1 MGNFLGEN
9 DSWKE
14 LKKSLS
20 FFKLEEIKEMFKG
33 FEIIKLDNIEKEERT
48 ALGVMKHWHIYN
60 VVAKKI

>member
-1 MGNFLGEN
+1 MGTFLGEN

-14 LKKSLS
+14 LKKPLL

-33 FEIIKLDNIEKEERT
+33 FEIVKIDNIEKDDRT
-48 ALGVMKHWHIYN
+48 GLGVMKHWHIYN